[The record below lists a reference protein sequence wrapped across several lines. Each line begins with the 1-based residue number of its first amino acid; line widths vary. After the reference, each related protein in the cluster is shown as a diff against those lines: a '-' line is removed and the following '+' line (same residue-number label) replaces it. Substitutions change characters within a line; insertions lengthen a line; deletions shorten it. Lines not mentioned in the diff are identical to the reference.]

1 MELWALKCEQGN
13 VQVAL
18 RNKLTNRTC
27 SLGQEISGGITPGGS
42 RRSMKSISQAEVRRE
57 ILKHQHSWGPM
68 GRLLL
73 HN

>member
-1 MELWALKCEQGN
+1 
-13 VQVAL
+13 
-18 RNKLTNRTC
+18 
-27 SLGQEISGGITPGGS
+27 
-42 RRSMKSISQAEVRRE
+42 MKTMSQAEVRRE